1 MAKPESPEDYVRYEA
16 EDDLVVFLS
25 HDLLK
30 RQEPDARRIRFYIGG
45 YGGYDIVLPEP
56 ANADEGGGPPNETKE
71 ETAEDSD
78 QRQ

>member
-16 EDDLVVFLS
+16 EDDLVVYLS

-30 RQEPDARRIRFYIGG
+30 RQKPGTRSIRFYIGG
-45 YGGYDIVLPEP
+45 YGGYDIVLPGHV
-56 ANADEGGGPPNETKE
+56 NASEGGGAPDETQE

-78 QRQ
+78 QCR